1 MGFMKSLFGNKGVQ
15 QEIPEYRIVIT
26 DVGPNPVQIISI
38 IQKYLQSDYTELSNL
53 INGNILDEQSTVCTL
68 ESLELLQQMQ
78 QELDE
83 AGAFTYIQKNWQD
96 EDDAEMNTS
105 IAIFSLG
112 DQGEKVIEAYHQ
124 ILGLDRKDLE
134 LKLLNDLSENNGF
147 QISARN
153 ERVEELIKVLDN
165 LGADYE
171 MDMNENDSDVDE
183 DDMYVEMD
191 TEAALIITSTGDKK
205 VQLIKLIREYTGSD
219 LREAKECIDEIEAG
233 NGFFIKG
240 SLEVLEE
247 MKQELDAIG
256 ATSKMKYRDKQEQG
270 GCYRNNCCAE
280 LASGTKFCPK
290 CGAKVEEA
298 QKMFCSQCGNE
309 IMPGAKFCTK
319 CGARCM

>member
-1 MGFMKSLFGNKGVQ
+1 MA
-15 QEIPEYRIVIT
+15 P
-26 DVGPNPVQIISI
+26 
-38 IQKYLQSDYTELSNL
+38 TELLLYFWNCQAVEYFYTSRYNKKGGSRKDKVKPTREEQKKVNTRAAERKLRLL
-53 INGNILDEQSTVCTL
+53 IDANYGYGDYHLILD
-68 ESLELLQQMQ
+68 
-78 QELDE
+78 
-83 AGAFTYIQKNWQD
+83 YIRVK
-96 EDDAEMNTS
+96 
-105 IAIFSLG
+105 G
-112 DQGEKVIEAYHQ
+112 
-124 ILGLDRKDLE
+124 
-134 LKLLNDLSENNGF
+134 KLLNDLSENNGF

-270 GCYRNNCCAE
+270 GCYCDNCGAE

-290 CGAKVEEA
+290 CGTKVEEA
-298 QKMFCSQCGNE
+298 QKMFCPQCGNE

>member
-112 DQGEKVIEAYHQ
+112 DQGEKVIETSVYKGYKRDKIEMRVDRVEVSDFPLYLNTVAS
-124 ILGLDRKDLE
+124 GLDRR
-134 LKLLNDLSENNGF
+134 NQAISGF
-147 QISARN
+147 SFVVKIYAVPV
-153 ERVEELIKVLDN
+153 VE
-165 LGADYE
+165 
-171 MDMNENDSDVDE
+171 
-183 DDMYVEMD
+183 
-191 TEAALIITSTGDKK
+191 IIG
-205 VQLIKLIREYTGSD
+205 
-219 LREAKECIDEIEAG
+219 
-233 NGFFIKG
+233 
-240 SLEVLEE
+240 
-247 MKQELDAIG
+247 
-256 ATSKMKYRDKQEQG
+256 
-270 GCYRNNCCAE
+270 
-280 LASGTKFCPK
+280 
-290 CGAKVEEA
+290 
-298 QKMFCSQCGNE
+298 
-309 IMPGAKFCTK
+309 
-319 CGARCM
+319 

>member
-1 MGFMKSLFGNKGVQ
+1 MGFMKSLFGNMGVQ
-15 QEIPEYRIVIT
+15 QEIPEYRIVIIEI
-26 DVGPNPVQIISI
+26 GPNPVQIVSI
-38 IQKYLQSDYTELSNL
+38 IQKYMQSDYTEISNL
-53 INGNILDEQSTVCTL
+53 VNDNILDERTTVCTL

-78 QELDE
+78 QELDA

-96 EDDAEMNTS
+96 EDDAEMNVY

-112 DQGEKVIEAYHQ
+112 TQKEKVIEAYHQ
-124 ILGLDRKDLE
+124 ILGIDRKDLE
-134 LKLLNDLSENNGF
+134 LKLLNNVSENDGF
-147 QISARN
+147 QILARK
-153 ERVEELIKVLDN
+153 ERAEELKKVLDN
-165 LGADYE
+165 LGADSE
-171 MDMNENDSDVDE
+171 LHINENDLDVDE
-183 DDMYVEMD
+183 DDMYIEMD

-205 VQLIKLIREYTGSD
+205 VQLINLIREYTGSN
-219 LREAKECIDEIEAG
+219 LKEAKECIDEIEDG

-270 GCYRNNCCAE
+270 GCYCNNCGAE

-290 CGAKVEEA
+290 CGTKVEEA
-298 QKMFCSQCGNE
+298 QKMFCPQCGNE